1 MDKFERIYI
10 EHFNNVYKYVLS
22 LCRNEELAEEITQ
35 ETFYKAIRKL
45 DEFDGKCKLYV
56 WLCQIAKNTYYSYLK
71 KQKKYSTEE
80 IDDNKL
86 FDNGINVIDKVTAFH
101 LHQLLHELEEPYK
114 EVFTLRI
121 YADLPFSQIGELFN
135 KSDSWARLIF
145 YRAKLKIRRKLDED
159 IM

>member
-1 MDKFERIYI
+1 MDEFEKIYK
-10 EHFNNVYKYVLS
+10 EHFKNVYKYVLM

-35 ETFYKAIRKL
+35 EAFYKAMTNL
-45 DEFDGKCKLYV
+45 DKFDGKCKLYV
-56 WLCQIAKNTYYSYLK
+56 WLCQIAKNTYYSYVK
-71 KQKKYSTEE
+71 KQNKYSTEE

-86 FDNGINVIDKVTAFH
+86 STFGTNVIDKITAYE
-101 LHQLLHELEEPYK
+101 LLKLVHQLEEPYK

-121 YADLPFSQIGELFN
+121 FGDLPFSQIGELFG

-145 YRAKLKIRRKLDED
+145 YRAKLKIRRDIDED